1 MPHTLPH
8 SSLQLLSR
16 GDALQTRTLPHGTTK
31 KQQLKEPLKQH
42 HEKHMDAEQDSEGAQ
57 RHTDGA
63 ESKWHMVLEKE
74 ANMQALDE
82 QISEIHTSEHRAA
95 INSTTELVHGRARVP
110 LSQTWNAAVDEGSLR
125 VLYIMVS
132 ILATAAQLKSVP
144 GVVRMTLIGLII
156 WHAVMFLTYVA
167 WMGRGCGSRTRKH
180 MI

>member
-74 ANMQALDE
+74 SNMQALDE
-82 QISEIHTSEHRAA
+82 QISEIHAAEYRAQDSNQQYHR
-95 INSTTELVHGRARVP
+95 IGAR
-110 LSQTWNAAVDEGSLR
+110 SS
-125 VLYIMVS
+125 
-132 ILATAAQLKSVP
+132 
-144 GVVRMTLIGLII
+144 
-156 WHAVMFLTYVA
+156 
-167 WMGRGCGSRTRKH
+167 
-180 MI
+180 

>member
-1 MPHTLPH
+1 LHDFLFLGPTEFFVQFPSTILEIFSFYFFFSFQERHPSAFMPHTLPH

-16 GDALQTRTLPHGTTK
+16 GDALQTRTLPQGTTK

-82 QISEIHTSEHRAA
+82 QISEIHAAEYRAQDSNQQYHR
-95 INSTTELVHGRARVP
+95 IGAR
-110 LSQTWNAAVDEGSLR
+110 SS
-125 VLYIMVS
+125 
-132 ILATAAQLKSVP
+132 
-144 GVVRMTLIGLII
+144 
-156 WHAVMFLTYVA
+156 
-167 WMGRGCGSRTRKH
+167 
-180 MI
+180 